1 MRQKRTCVE
10 LCAGGGGSSIGLEQ
24 AGFEHTRVVERNPT
38 FCETLERNRPGWG
51 VVCADLGDFDARGLG
66 DVDLLSGGLP
76 CPPFS
81 IAGQQLGSEDER
93 DCFPMALRIVR
104 KIRPKSIMF
113 ENVPG
118 LLQPKFELYRK
129 RVTARL
135 ARLGYGC
142 GWHRVV
148 SSDLGVPQHR
158 PRTLLVGLLGRRP
171 EEGPMYRPR
180 RQKTVTGA
188 IRDIMGENGWR
199 GLGRWSRLANG
210 IAPTVTGGSE
220 RHGGPDLGP
229 TRARKAWALMG
240 IDGMGIADEPPA
252 RDFVGMPRLTL
263 RMVARIQ
270 SFPDRWRF
278 AGTKTAVHRQ
288 IGNALPA
295 PVAKAAGIF
304 VRGQLD

>member
-1 MRQKRTCVE
+1 MRKKRTCVE

-51 VVCADLGDFDARGLG
+51 VSCGDLGDFDARGLG

-81 IAGQQLGSEDER
+81 IAGRQLGSGDER

-104 KIRPKSIMF
+104 KVRPGAIMF

-118 LLQPKFELYRK
+118 LLQPKFEPYR
-129 RVTARL
+129 RRIAARL
-135 ARLGYGC
+135 DGMGYGC
-142 GWHRVV
+142 RWYRVV
-148 SSDLGVPQHR
+148 SSDLGVPQYR
-158 PRTLLVGLLGRRP
+158 PRTILVGLLGRRP
-171 EEGPMYRPR
+171 KDGPMYRLR
-180 RQKTVTGA
+180 RKRTVTEA
-188 IRDIMGENGWR
+188 IGDIMGENGWR
-199 GLGRWSRLANG
+199 GLGKWSRLAG
-210 IAPTVTGGSE
+210 EIAPTITGGSE
-220 RHGGPDLGP
+220 KHGGPDLGP
-229 TRARKAWALMG
+229 TRARRAWASMG
-240 IDGMGIADEPPA
+240 VDGTGIADEPPA

-278 AGTKTAVHRQ
+278 VGTKTAIHRQ

-295 PVAKAAGIF
+295 PVARAAGNF
-304 VRGQLD
+304 VQRQLD